1 MVNSF
6 DSGEGF
12 VRLGES
18 EPEALPEYIEEPELL
33 PGPSVFG
40 QVLDQGIE
48 LLRDNFI
55 LLSLTSG
62 ALTLLTT
69 IGMRAAYFAGPAADG
84 ELPQLVWMLLVM
96 LVMLSLLGSLL
107 VGVCSVLAIAG
118 YQTGYARRTGL
129 RALRGSHVISGL
141 FTSLLVGAIVAV
153 GLVTIFPLGFYFGF
167 RLTYATTAAC
177 YEGYWPFRALA
188 RSWRLT
194 RKSDRLGEWLGL
206 LACVV
211 ALASIPLGLASAL
224 TDSSFAESL
233 SELIG
238 LNLTSMTYLLEPLSA
253 YLIGLGTALA
263 AAVFGRFQLDLLAR
277 RDGLDLRR
285 RLATQF
291 ATELA
296 R

>member
-1 MVNSF
+1 MVDSF

-12 VRLGES
+12 VRLGKTA
-18 EPEALPEYIEEPELL
+18 PEELPEYVELPELL

-40 QVLDQGIE
+40 QVFDQGLE
-48 LLRDNFI
+48 LLRENFL
-55 LLSLTSG
+55 LLSLLSG
-62 ALTLLTT
+62 GLTLLTT
-69 IGMRAAYFAGPAADG
+69 LAMRAAYFAGPDG
-84 ELPQLVWMLLVM
+84 SEEMPQLLWMSLVM
-96 LVMLSLLGSLL
+96 LVLLALLGSLL
-107 VGVCSVLAIAG
+107 VGICSVLGIAG
-118 YQTGYARRTGL
+118 FQTGYARRTGL
-129 RALRGSHVISGL
+129 RALRGSHLVSGL
-141 FTSLLVGAIVAV
+141 FTSVLVGAIVAA

-167 RLTYATTAAC
+167 RLTYATTAAV
-177 YEGYWPFRALA
+177 YEGYSPFRALA

-206 LACVV
+206 LACVIL
-211 ALASIPLGLASAL
+211 LASIPLGMASAL

-233 SELIG
+233 SELLG
-238 LNLTSMTYLLEPLSA
+238 VNLTSMTYLLEPLSA

-291 ATELA
+291 ASELS